1 VSDQAATWR
10 DKEVPKAK
18 EPFQTLFYPFG
29 GPDYLYANIYFPNA
43 KDYIM
48 IGLES
53 PGSVPQFDAAAGK
66 NLKKILGLYKDA
78 IADVIQLSFFRTVDM
93 KVELTTNAIDGTAPI
108 IMLFLARSGKQILD
122 VKSMTLDAQGKLQYC
137 DTKSKH
143 CAVELKFCNPGDTA
157 VRHIYYLSTNLA
169 DHALTDNQPFFK
181 FLEGIDGNSI
191 SYIKSA
197 TYLMHK
203 SYFSII
209 RNTVLNK
216 STLILQDDSGIG
228 YKFFDQTKWDIT
240 LYGTYEKPIDLFKE
254 HFEPD
259 LFEAFKKNAK
269 PLNYRIGYSVKSAL
283 LLAQKKQQ

>member
-1 VSDQAATWR
+1 
-10 DKEVPKAK
+10 
-18 EPFQTLFYPFG
+18 
-29 GPDYLYANIYFPNA
+29 
-43 KDYIM
+43 
-48 IGLES
+48 
-53 PGSVPQFDAAAGK
+53 
-66 NLKKILGLYKDA
+66 
-78 IADVIQLSFFRTVDM
+78 
-93 KVELTTNAIDGTAPI
+93 
-108 IMLFLARSGKQILD
+108 
-122 VKSMTLDAQGKLQYC
+122 
-137 DTKSKH
+137 
-143 CAVELKFCNPGDTA
+143 
-157 VRHIYYLSTNLA
+157 
-169 DHALTDNQPFFK
+169 
-181 FLEGIDGNSI
+181 
-191 SYIKSA
+191 
-197 TYLMHK
+197 MHK